1 MSTPATAQQL
11 QGLLGDVDAIAV
23 ERILAT
29 HATEDEVREALAA
42 LDDEDSFGELSEL
55 PISPKVAEVREL
67 IVAYVL
73 DDRDEV
79 EQSYA
84 NL

>member
-1 MSTPATAQQL
+1 MSTSATAGQL
-11 QGLLGDVDAIAV
+11 QGLLGDVDPIAV

-29 HATEDEVREALAA
+29 GATEDEVREALAA

-67 IVAYVL
+67 LVTYVL
-73 DDRDEV
+73 DDGDDV
-79 EQSYA
+79 EASYA
-84 NL
+84 NP

>member
-1 MSTPATAQQL
+1 MSTPATAEQL
-11 QGLLGDVDAIAV
+11 QGLLGDVDPIAV
-23 ERILAT
+23 EQILAIG
-29 HATEDEVREALAA
+29 ATEEEIREAIAA
-42 LDDEDSFGELSEL
+42 LDDLDSFGELSEI
-55 PISPKVAEVREL
+55 PISSRVADIREL
-67 IVAYVL
+67 LVKYVL

>member
-1 MSTPATAQQL
+1 MSTPVTAEQL
-11 QGLLGDVDAIAV
+11 VGLFGEVDAIAI

-29 HATEDEVREALAA
+29 GATEDEVREALAA
-42 LDDEDSFGELSEL
+42 LDDEESFGELSEL

-67 IVAYVL
+67 IVTYVL

-79 EQSYA
+79 EQAYA